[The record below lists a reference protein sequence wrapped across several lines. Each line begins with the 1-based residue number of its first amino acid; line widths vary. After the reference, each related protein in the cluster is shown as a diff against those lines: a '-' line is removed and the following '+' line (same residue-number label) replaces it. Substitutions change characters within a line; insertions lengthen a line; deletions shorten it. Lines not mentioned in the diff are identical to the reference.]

1 MNEDMQDMI
10 LPVIGFVV
18 VVLGI
23 WGIIAAGVGIT
34 NAQNQMNWCQYKN
47 GLVFYSQ
54 SDIDAGKAGATGK
67 RWSPNPLTAGFTGEC
82 INPGDKG
89 L

>member
-1 MNEDMQDMI
+1 MMNKSTKKYFLISIAIAFGFWAFFAFIM
-10 LPVIGFVV
+10 GFV
-18 VVLGI
+18 
-23 WGIIAAGVGIT
+23 

-47 GLVFYSQ
+47 GMTYITSSSQ
-54 SDIDAGKAGATGK
+54 EPTGK
-67 RWSPNPLTAGFTGEC
+67 RWSPNPLTIGFTGEC

>member
-1 MNEDMQDMI
+1 MKNALKEA
-10 LPVIGFVV
+10 LPYITAMVLIIIAIWLVIAGFV
-18 VVLGI
+18 
-23 WGIIAAGVGIT
+23 AFT

-47 GLVFYSQ
+47 GSTPW
-54 SDIDAGKAGATGK
+54 SSSKSEETGK

>member
-1 MNEDMQDMI
+1 MKESIKDS
-10 LPVIGFVV
+10 LPYIIAVLAVVIALWFIVV
-18 VVLGI
+18 VCVSF
-23 WGIIAAGVGIT
+23 T

-47 GLVFYSQ
+47 GSTPW
-54 SDIDAGKAGATGK
+54 STTKSEETGK

-82 INPGDKG
+82 IDPGDKG

>member
-1 MNEDMQDMI
+1 MKQGLKDSSPYI
-10 LPVIGFVV
+10 A
-18 VVLGI
+18 VVLI
-23 WGIIAAGVGIT
+23 ITIAAWAILALCVAFT

-47 GLVFYSQ
+47 GMSPW
-54 SDIDAGKAGATGK
+54 SSTKSEETGK